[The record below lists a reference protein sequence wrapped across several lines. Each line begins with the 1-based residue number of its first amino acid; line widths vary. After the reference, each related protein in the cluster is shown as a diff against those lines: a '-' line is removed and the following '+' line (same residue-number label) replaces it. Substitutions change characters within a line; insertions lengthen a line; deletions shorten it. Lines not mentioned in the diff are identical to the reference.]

1 MVESKGVFERK
12 LVTLAIAVSSLT
24 VVSVGI
30 LHARRRKRNSGG
42 AGSLYVAKCE
52 EKPQRRFR
60 RILADNSFAPF
71 VHLQTEE
78 NDIGSGHPFGQS
90 IRWVLE
96 RSPPKFLL
104 DRTYELP
111 AGLDGSYQ
119 WVDTREKLETL
130 ASLLKNETEFA
141 VDTEQHSYHSFDGF
155 TALVQ
160 ISTRETDYLV
170 DTIALHDDMSILQD
184 VFSNTAIC
192 KVFHGADSDILWL
205 QRDFHIYVVNMFDT
219 AKACSVLNKPHRSL
233 AYLLKIYCDVTTN
246 KAFQRADWR
255 IRPLT
260 EEMVEYART
269 DAHYLLYIAHEL
281 GLELTQQ
288 KSGETEKQNPELGVS
303 VEGSLLEEAW
313 RRSNLNCLQ
322 LFEKEGVADATA
334 TATTLVT
341 RFRYLHGSPPPSQLD
356 HNQEHLV
363 IKLCEWR
370 DRVAR
375 AEDESLRAVLSD
387 GALIALASICPQTL
401 EMIQSTVAAADASLQ
416 STDEY
421 SSPVKPTFDSPSPTL
436 VKHVVEIC
444 NIIRSWSSTTFQE
457 VSLTQTEAEANPRN
471 YFAALMDKL
480 YSALNL
486 GPRRDA
492 FLESYSI
499 AEKDD
504 EYISRNGTLGDRKTT
519 KEWRRNAGISRM
531 QFVKKFS
538 CKAPVYHNCRIYA
551 DDGRLLCFC
560 DRKKLDW
567 YVKRGLAEFVQE
579 DPPAVRLL
587 FEPKGRPED
596 ENNEFYIQSKSNRCV
611 GCGESSHYL
620 RYRIIP
626 SCYRQHFPEYLK
638 SHRSHDIVLLC
649 VDCHEAAHKAA
660 EKHKK
665 KIAKEF
671 GVPLFAKVL
680 DAEGEQNQAAFAD
693 AEGEK
698 GVSPLQLKNAA
709 MALLRHGSTIPTQ
722 RREALEEVIK
732 AYFGRETITQ
742 QDLKAALLVSM
753 GAHERRRLSKRIL
766 AQGSNNANAAELVTR
781 DDGSLPSSQ
790 DERLTPSGVET
801 CTPSTQDD
809 SIQEKNAEAQQ
820 MPPSPSSSV
829 PSGDYMDRI
838 ILESLSAKRV
848 SYRHKGRKNDSL
860 LGHAAHGRRVV
871 EIIMKQGGED
881 GIRVFCQEWRTVFV
895 EALQPAF
902 LPPGWDISHSGRRE
916 FGDFSVYKHP
926 SSEEQSTS

>member
-1 MVESKGVFERK
+1 MVELKAASDRK
-12 LVTLAIAVSSLT
+12 LVTVAIAVASLT
-24 VVSVGI
+24 VISVGFVY
-30 LHARRRKRNSGG
+30 ARGRRRKARG
-42 AGSLYVAKCE
+42 AETAYTAKS
-52 EKPQRRFR
+52 EKPQRLFR
-60 RILADNSFAPF
+60 RILADNSFSPF
-71 VHLQTEE
+71 LHLQTEE
-78 NDIGSGHPFGQS
+78 NELGHSHPHGQR

-96 RSPPKFLL
+96 QPPPKFLL
-104 DRTYELP
+104 EQTHGFP
-111 AGLDGSYQ
+111 AGLGGPYE
-119 WVDTREKLETL
+119 WVDTREQLEAL
-130 ASLLKNETEFA
+130 ARLLRNESEFA
-141 VDTEQHSYHSFDGF
+141 VDTEQHSYHSFHGF

-160 ISTRETDYLV
+160 ISTRESDYLV
-170 DTIALHDDMSILQD
+170 DTIALHDDMNILQD

-219 AKACSVLNKPHRSL
+219 AKACSVLNKPQRSL

-260 EEMVEYART
+260 EAMVEYART
-269 DAHYLLYIAHEL
+269 DAHYLLYIARQL
-281 GLELTQQ
+281 GLELVQQ
-288 KSGETEKQNPELGVS
+288 NSGEIKKQSLESGMS
-303 VEGSLLEEAW
+303 REGSLLEEAW
-313 RRSNLNCLQ
+313 RRSTMNCLQ
-322 LFEKEGVADATA
+322 LFEKLGVADAAA

-341 RFRYLHGSPPPSQLD
+341 RFRYLHGNPPPSQLD
-356 HNQEHLV
+356 HNPDHLV
-363 IKLCEWR
+363 VKLCEWR

-387 GALIALASICPQTL
+387 GALIALASICPQKP
-401 EMIQSTVAAADASLQ
+401 EVIRSTVVAADASLQ
-416 STDEY
+416 SADDY
-421 SSPVKPTFDSPSPTL
+421 LSPVIPTFDSPSL
-436 VKHVVEIC
+436 VLEKHIDELCDV
-444 NIIRSWSSTTFQE
+444 IRSWNSTTLEE
-457 VSLTQTEAEANPRN
+457 VSLANHVEANPRS
-471 YFAALMDKL
+471 YFTVLVDKL
-480 YSALNL
+480 YSTLNL

-499 AEKDD
+499 ADKDE
-504 EYISRNGTLGDRKTT
+504 EYTSKTGIIGERKST

-567 YVKRGLAEFVQE
+567 YVRRGLAEFVQE
-579 DPPAVRLL
+579 EPPAVRLL

-596 ENNEFYIQSKSNRCV
+596 ENNEFYIQSKFNRCV

-626 SCYRQHFPEYLK
+626 SCYRQQFPEYLK

-660 EKHKK
+660 EKHKI

-671 GVPLFAKVL
+671 GVPLFAKVM
-680 DAEGEQNQAAFAD
+680 DSEGEQNQAAFAD
-693 AEGEK
+693 AEGEM
-698 GVSPLQLKNAA
+698 GVPPLQLKNAA
-709 MALLRHGSTIPTQ
+709 MSLLRHGSTIPDQ
-722 RREALEEVIK
+722 RREVLEEVIK

-742 QDLKAALLVSM
+742 EDLKAALLVSM

-766 AQGSNNANAAELVTR
+766 AQGGNNAKAAELVIR
-781 DDGSLPSSQ
+781 DDISLPNGQ
-790 DERLTPSGVET
+790 DERLVSSGTEANMA
-801 CTPSTQDD
+801 STR
-809 SIQEKNAEAQQ
+809 EGNMKEENGEVQQ
-820 MPPSPSSSV
+820 ISCSSSHFG
-829 PSGDYMDRI
+829 SGDYTNKI

-860 LGHAAHGRRVV
+860 LGHAVHGRRVV
-871 EIIMKQGGED
+871 EIIMKQEGED
-881 GIRVFCQEWRTVFV
+881 GIRVFCQQWRTVFV
-895 EALQPAF
+895 QALQPCF

-916 FGDFSVYKHP
+916 FGDYSVYKP
-926 SSEEQSTS
+926 ASNEEQSAD